1 MGFDLNRL
9 KMTDAQCKAVTA
21 KIRALADVR
30 KIAIDDTDSIIRAFH
45 FNVHND
51 EERPVLR
58 VLQQRRKR
66 TPSKSV
72 QAEAKL
78 VAEPE
83 KRGLDAAV
91 DAEAEVPM
99 AKKTRTESVA

>member
-1 MGFDLNRL
+1 MFTTT
-9 KMTDAQCKAVTA
+9 K
-21 KIRALADVR
+21 
-30 KIAIDDTDSIIRAFH
+30 
-45 FNVHND
+45 ND
-51 EERPVLR
+51 PVSK
-58 VLQQRRKR
+58 VLQRRRKR
-66 TPSKSV
+66 SPSKSV

-99 AKKTRTESVA
+99 AKEARTESVV